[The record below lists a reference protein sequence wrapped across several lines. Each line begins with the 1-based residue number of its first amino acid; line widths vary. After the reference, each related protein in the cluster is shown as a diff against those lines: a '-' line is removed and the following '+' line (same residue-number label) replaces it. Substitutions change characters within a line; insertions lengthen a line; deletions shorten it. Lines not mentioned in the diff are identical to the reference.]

1 MQRIINAIPTMSDQ
15 QLLNLFK
22 NAVQLIS
29 RSENPDAQSVLA
41 AIEREWK
48 QRLDRA
54 RDGKTIAERPSRG
67 MLQELGYKVGES
79 GERTPTRR
87 QILTHLL
94 EHELPLVGS
103 PSYTDEWGTP
113 NSPKRYW
120 KLVRFFE
127 SQLTNRAH
135 HNRAHHN
142 MDKAMIEW
150 SEDLEWVQRTYAHL
164 GVEVRPAESL
174 SV

>member
-1 MQRIINAIPTMSDQ
+1 MSEQ
-15 QLLNLFK
+15 HLLNLFK

-29 RSENPDAQSVLA
+29 RSENPDAQLVLA

-48 QRLDRA
+48 LRLDRA
-54 RDGKTIAERPSRG
+54 RDGKLVAERPSKG

-94 EHELPLVGS
+94 ERELPLVGS

-120 KLVRFFE
+120 KLVRFLE
-127 SQLTNRAH
+127 SQLTNRAY
-135 HNRAHHN
+135 HN
-142 MDKAMIEW
+142 MDKAIIEW

-164 GVEVRPAESL
+164 GVEVRPAEPL